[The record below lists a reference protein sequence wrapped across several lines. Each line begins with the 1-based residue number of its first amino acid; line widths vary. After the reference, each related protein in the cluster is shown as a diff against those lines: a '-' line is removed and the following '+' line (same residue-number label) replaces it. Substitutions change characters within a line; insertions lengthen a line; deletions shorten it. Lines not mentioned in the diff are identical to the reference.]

1 MITKNLKTIMFSGF
15 MLASALFVSCSDD
28 ETTVVVQPQNI
39 VELASATPD
48 LSSLVAAV
56 QKADLVD
63 VLSADGTLTVF
74 APTNAAF
81 QSLLDSN
88 NDWNSLDDIPTD
100 VLTNVLK
107 FHVLGQTV
115 TSENLSDS
123 YVKTLAVGP
132 NEESLS
138 LQIETTGA
146 IEFNGDA
153 KPVTVNVK
161 ASNGIV
167 HIIDKVM
174 LPPNV
179 VSTASN
185 NSNFSTLVAAL
196 TDSRH
201 TTDFVSVLN
210 GEGPFTIFAPT
221 NEAFQALLDSN
232 PSWNSLAD
240 IPIETLDVVLKYHVV
255 NAANV
260 QSSQLQDN
268 QEITMLNTDKVIVH
282 LTNGAR
288 LKTSSNQTVTISD
301 TNDVQGTNGVIHAVD
316 TVLLPDA

>member
-1 MITKNLKTIMFSGF
+1 MFSKNLKTIFFSGLVF
-15 MLASALFVSCSDD
+15 VSASFISCSDD
-28 ETTVVVQPQNI
+28 DTPVVDQPKNI
-39 VELASATPD
+39 VELASATAD
-48 LSSLVAAV
+48 LSSLVTAV
-56 QKADLVD
+56 QKAGLVD
-63 VLSADGTLTVF
+63 ALSADGSLTVF
-74 APTNAAF
+74 APTNTAF
-81 QSLLDSN
+81 QALLDSN
-88 NDWNSLDDIPTD
+88 NDWNSIDDIPTD

-107 FHVLGQTV
+107 FHVLGQKV
-115 TSENLSDS
+115 TSGDLSDS
-123 YVKTLAVGP
+123 YTNTLAVGP
-132 NEESLS
+132 NDESLS

-153 KPVTVNVK
+153 KPITVNVE

-179 VSTASN
+179 VTTAIN

-201 TTDFVSVLN
+201 TTDFVSILN

-232 PSWNSLAD
+232 ADWSGLAD
-240 IPIETLDVVLKYHVV
+240 IPIETLDAVLKYHVV

-260 QSSQLQDN
+260 QAKQLQNN
-268 QEITMLNTDKVIVH
+268 QEITMLSTGTVIVD
-282 LTNGAR
+282 LTDGAK
-288 LKTSSNQTVTISD
+288 LKTSSDQTVTI
-301 TNDVQGTNGVIHAVD
+301 TATDVQGTNGVIHVVNM
-316 TVLLPDA
+316 VLLPGV

>member
-1 MITKNLKTIMFSGF
+1 MFAKNLKTMMFSGL
-15 MLASALFVSCSDD
+15 MLASVSFISCSDD
-28 ETTVVVQPQNI
+28 DTPVVEQPKNI
-39 VELASATPD
+39 VELASATAD

-56 QKADLVD
+56 QKAGLVD
-63 VLSADGTLTVF
+63 ALSADGTLTVF
-74 APTNAAF
+74 APTNTAF
-81 QSLLDSN
+81 QALLDSN

-107 FHVLGQTV
+107 FHVLGQKV
-115 TSENLSDS
+115 ASGDLSDS
-123 YVKTLAVGP
+123 YATTLAIGP
-132 NEESLS
+132 NDESLS

-153 KPVTVNVK
+153 KPVTVNIE

-179 VSTASN
+179 VTTAIN

-196 TDSRH
+196 TDNRH

-210 GEGPFTIFAPT
+210 GDGPFTIFAPT

-232 PSWNSLAD
+232 ADWNGLAD
-240 IPIETLDVVLKYHVV
+240 IPIETLDAVLKYHVV

-260 QSSQLQDN
+260 QSKQLQNN
-268 QEITMLNTDKVIVH
+268 QEITMLSTEKVTVDLTD
-282 LTNGAR
+282 GAK
-288 LKTSSNQTVTISD
+288 LKTSSDQTVTI
-301 TNDVQGTNGVIHAVD
+301 TATDVQGTNGVIHVVN
-316 TVLLPDA
+316 TVLLPGV

>member
-1 MITKNLKTIMFSGF
+1 MFTKNLKTILFTGL
-15 MLASALFVSCSDD
+15 MLASVSFISCSDD
-28 ETTVVVQPQNI
+28 DTPVVEQPKNI

-56 QKADLVD
+56 QKAGLVD
-63 VLSADGTLTVF
+63 VLSADGALTVF

-81 QSLLDSN
+81 QALLDSN

-100 VLTNVLK
+100 VLMNVLK
-107 FHVLGQTV
+107 FHVLGQKV
-115 TSENLSDS
+115 TSGDLSDS
-123 YVKTLAVGP
+123 YVNTLGVGP
-132 NEESLS
+132 NDESLS

-153 KPVTVNVK
+153 KPVTVNIE
-161 ASNGIV
+161 ASNGII

-179 VSTASN
+179 VSTAIN

-210 GEGPFTIFAPT
+210 GDGPFTIFAPT

-232 PSWNSLAD
+232 ADWNGLAD
-240 IPIETLDVVLKYHVV
+240 IPIETLDAVLKYHVV

-260 QSSQLQDN
+260 QSKQLQNN
-268 QEITMLNTDKVIVH
+268 QEITMLSTGKVTVD
-282 LTNGAR
+282 LTNGAK
-288 LKTSSNQTVTISD
+288 LKTSSDQTVSITA
-301 TNDVQGTNGVIHAVD
+301 TDVQGSNGVIHVVN
-316 TVLLPDA
+316 TVLLPSM